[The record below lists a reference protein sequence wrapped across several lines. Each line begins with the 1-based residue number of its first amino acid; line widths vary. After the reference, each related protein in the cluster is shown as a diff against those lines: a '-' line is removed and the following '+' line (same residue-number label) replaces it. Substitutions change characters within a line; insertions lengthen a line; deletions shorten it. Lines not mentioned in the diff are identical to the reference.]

1 VLAERGQATIEAVGI
16 AVAVALLAGGL
27 AGVLGAAGPAA
38 SLAGAIARAVSAA
51 IGPVAG
57 SGRVAPIEMA
67 PAELAAFA
75 LAVQPGLAPDSRPT
89 LRDVRLQLEQA
100 HGHAAGDR
108 LLDGLLR
115 TEAESL
121 LPTSGGPTAYRNVPG
136 PDPHGPDAFAPP
148 APGAD
153 RQVESPAGPLQIRA
167 VTAAEGDA
175 WLRHRLDPGLSWADV
190 VTTVAG
196 LVPGERLA
204 ASALR
209 AGAGALSAA
218 RAAAGSDAS
227 SEVPPG
233 HREGDIVVSWAVDRR
248 VTAADGG
255 PPVSATG
262 AEAPARRFLHVAVI
276 RDGVVVAE
284 DLARPPSP

>member
-1 VLAERGQATIEAVGI
+1 VLEERAQATIEAVGI

-27 AGVLGAAGPAA
+27 AGALGAAGPAA

-51 IGPVAG
+51 LGPVAG
-57 SGRVAPIEMA
+57 RPAPVEAA

-75 LAVQPGLAPDSRPT
+75 LAVQPGLPADSRPT

-100 HGHAAGDR
+100 HGADAGDR
-108 LLDGLLR
+108 LLDRLL
-115 TEAESL
+115 TAEAESL
-121 LPTSGGPTAYRNVPG
+121 LPTSEQATAYRNVPG
-136 PDPHGPDAFAPP
+136 PAPRGPDAFARP
-148 APGAD
+148 APDAT
-153 RQVESPAGPLQIRA
+153 RQVESPAGPLQIRVVSA
-167 VTAAEGDA
+167 SEGES
-175 WLRHRLDPGLSWADV
+175 WLHHRLDPGLSWTDV

-209 AGAGALSAA
+209 AGAGAVSAM
-218 RAAAGSDAS
+218 RAAAATAAAS
-227 SEVPPG
+227 SAVPPG
-233 HREGDIVVSWAVDRR
+233 HREGDIVASWAVDRR

-262 AEAPARRFLHVAVI
+262 DPAPTRRFLHVAVI

-284 DLARPPSP
+284 DLAPPPHP